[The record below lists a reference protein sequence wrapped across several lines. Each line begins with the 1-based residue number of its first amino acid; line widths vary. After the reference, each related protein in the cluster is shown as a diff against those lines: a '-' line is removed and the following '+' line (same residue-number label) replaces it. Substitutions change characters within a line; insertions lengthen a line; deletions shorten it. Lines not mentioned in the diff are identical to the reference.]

1 MSRALAGRHRLWF
14 FSVALPMWF
23 SQGCLYVPHLFRGAP
38 IEFRVVDDTTGAP
51 LPNVVVTANWQLV
64 RLNVAHAVEDGQ
76 LVILETVS
84 DADGRVRFSGW
95 GPRLVRPLTT
105 IGMNDP
111 QLVLFAEGYRPA
123 AVHNGFRDYTANFT
137 RHSDWNGDT
146 IRLKRPKDERDYV
159 ASLQFLGT
167 SLLQFALPGDYC
179 EWRAIPTMLSRALAE
194 GEKHPYTLPDEPS
207 FWREGQLDNL
217 TALSKCGS
225 IRDYLRRHQHED

>member
-1 MSRALAGRHRLWF
+1 MSRALAGRHRLWL

-51 LPNVVVTANWQLV
+51 LSNVVVTANWQLV
-64 RLNVAHAVEDGQ
+64 RLNVAHPVEDGQ

-84 DADGRVRFSGW
+84 DTDGRVRFSGW

-167 SLLQFALPGDYC
+167 SLLQFALPGFHC
-179 EWRAIPTMLSRALAE
+179 EWREIPTMLSRALAE
-194 GEKHPYTLPDEPS
+194 GEKHPYTLPDEPI
-207 FWREGQLDNL
+207 FWKEEHMDDL

-225 IRDYLRRHQHED
+225 TT

>member
-1 MSRALAGRHRLWF
+1 MSRPLAGRHRLWL

-51 LPNVVVTANWQLV
+51 LSNVVVTANWQLV

-95 GPRLVRPLTT
+95 GPKLVRPLTT

-111 QLVLFAEGYRPA
+111 HLVLFKEGYQPD
-123 AVHNGFRDYTANFT
+123 AVHNAFGDYTTNFT
-137 RHSDWNGDT
+137 RHSDWHGET
-146 IRLKRPKDERDYV
+146 LRLKRPHDDQSY
-159 ASLQFLGT
+159 AQSLDWLGDIA
-167 SLLQFALPGDYC
+167 LQFAFSDYGDC
-179 EWRAIPTMLSRALAE
+179 GWRRIPTMLSRALAE
-194 GEKHPYTLPDEPS
+194 GKQHPTHGPLPTFWNETLL
-207 FWREGQLDNL
+207 EGRAAPLR
-217 TALSKCGS
+217 CGS
-225 IRDYLRRHQHED
+225 IGEFLKRYRHDD